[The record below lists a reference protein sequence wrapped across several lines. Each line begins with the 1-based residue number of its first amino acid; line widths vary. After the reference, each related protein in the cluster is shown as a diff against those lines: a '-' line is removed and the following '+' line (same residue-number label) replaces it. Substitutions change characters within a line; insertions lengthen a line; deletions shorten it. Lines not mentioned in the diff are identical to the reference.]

1 MGYTKDEVIEFL
13 VDVFERDFETMKT
26 EDCFKDY
33 DEWDSLVALS
43 LVASMEDS
51 FGVSLNGEQLE
62 SLNTIQDIINFINK

>member
-13 VDVFERDFETMKT
+13 VDVFERDFETMNP